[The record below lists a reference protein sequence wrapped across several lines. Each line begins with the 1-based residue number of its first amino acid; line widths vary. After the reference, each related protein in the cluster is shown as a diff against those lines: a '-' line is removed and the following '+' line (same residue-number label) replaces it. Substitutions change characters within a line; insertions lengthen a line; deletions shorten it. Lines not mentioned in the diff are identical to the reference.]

1 MRSHKRHFRL
11 RTRIA
16 ALTITG
22 LLASACASTPSA
34 DSTGQTTEP
43 SVEVTTTQ
51 ATPERTEPANAAD
64 VIADA
69 VDALVEAGTYAF
81 EAKLLVTI
89 QGQPTEIELEGWVD
103 GSDRELVM
111 KIDRQSVTTR
121 VINGIATV
129 ERDGETVEV
138 PLEEAGA
145 APSILIL
152 KSIQSPTFGADDTI
166 TGKLNASDL
175 AATEYDV
182 NGSATIEITVASDGN
197 LAGYS
202 ILSNN
207 DSWKIDVTFSDIG
220 EDPNR

>member
-11 RTRIA
+11 RTRVA
-16 ALTITG
+16 ALAITG

-51 ATPERTEPANAAD
+51 ATPEPTEPANAAD

-81 EAKLLVTI
+81 EAKLLVSI
-89 QGQPTEIELEGWVD
+89 QGEPTEIELEGWVD

-121 VINGIATV
+121 VIDGVATV

-145 APSILIL
+145 PPSILIL

-207 DSWKIDVTFSDIG
+207 DSWKFDVTFSDIG

>member
-11 RTRIA
+11 RTRVA

-34 DSTGQTTEP
+34 DSTGHTTEP

-51 ATPERTEPANAAD
+51 TTPEPTELANAAD
-64 VIADA
+64 VITDA

-111 KIDRQSVTTR
+111 KIDRQSVVTR
-121 VINGIATV
+121 VIDGVATV

-145 APSILIL
+145 PPSILIL

-182 NGSATIEITVASDGN
+182 NGSATIEITVASNGN